1 MDLAS
6 ACSWRCELRFFPGV
20 TAERKMKQQRLGG
33 VEKEKHKVEIRARV
47 GKVPS
52 RRGLLVIGNYHAS
65 LRASLAAPS
74 QFAERWPRGVVVDVD
89 ADRVRKPPKAR
100 AKAGAKRGAGLFAI
114 AFERCSTA
122 VRCSAV

>member
-1 MDLAS
+1 M
-6 ACSWRCELRFFPGV
+6 RFFPGV

-100 AKAGAKRGAGLFAI
+100 AKAGAKRGAGLLQSLSRDA
-114 AFERCSTA
+114 ARLCGAVQSDTA
-122 VRCSAV
+122 QHGVGSLR